1 MTNETMTNTIYNDSQ
16 LLAFCQ
22 KAMVKGNYDEAIKY
36 TNQMASRTVAI
47 KAHLLVIEHEAATAK
62 TKKSAS

>member
-1 MTNETMTNTIYNDSQ
+1 MNKTTNDSQ

-22 KAMVKGNYDEAIKY
+22 KAMMQGNYDEAIKY
-36 TNQMASRTVAI
+36 TNQMTNRTVAI

-62 TKKSAS
+62 RKS